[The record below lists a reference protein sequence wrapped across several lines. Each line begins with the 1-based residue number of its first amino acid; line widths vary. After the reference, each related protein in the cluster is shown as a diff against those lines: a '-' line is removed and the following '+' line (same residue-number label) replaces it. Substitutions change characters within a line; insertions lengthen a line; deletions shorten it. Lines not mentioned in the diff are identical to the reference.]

1 MSTDPS
7 AIMPSSYPSQD
18 GRIKYDQFLIF
29 GDSITQFSYDQQLG
43 FGFGA
48 ALESDYARRL
58 DVVNRGFS
66 GYTTANAKVL
76 FPKIFPTLQ
85 EGRVRLMTIFFGAN
99 DAVLPPHTQQV
110 PLEQYKENLK
120 FLIQHPSV
128 KEHGTKIIVLTPPPI
143 NEYQLKFFDAEK
155 GFDTPSRT
163 AANTKRY
170 ADACRDVAQSLGVPV
185 ADIWMAIMK
194 STGWEVGQPLTGS
207 KDVPANEQLASM
219 LTDGLHFT
227 GNGYKLMY
235 DEVMKTIRA
244 TWPEEAPENLRE
256 VFPPWDIAPK

>member
-1 MSTDPS
+1 M
-7 AIMPSSYPSQD
+7 
-18 GRIKYDQFLIF
+18 
-29 GDSITQFSYDQQLG
+29 
-43 FGFGA
+43 
-48 ALESDYARRL
+48 
-58 DVVNRGFS
+58 
-66 GYTTANAKVL
+66 
-76 FPKIFPTLQ
+76 
-85 EGRVRLMTIFFGAN
+85 
-99 DAVLPPHTQQV
+99 LPPHTQQV

-170 ADACRDVAQSLGVPV
+170 ADACRDIAQSLGVPV

-219 LTDGLHFT
+219 LTDGTLSWSDCRVWTLGVNMSLGLHFT

>member
-1 MSTDPS
+1 MFK
-7 AIMPSSYPSQD
+7 Q
-18 GRIKYDQFLIF
+18 
-29 GDSITQFSYDQQLG
+29 
-43 FGFGA
+43 
-48 ALESDYARRL
+48 
-58 DVVNRGFS
+58 
-66 GYTTANAKVL
+66 
-76 FPKIFPTLQ
+76 
-85 EGRVRLMTIFFGAN
+85 TIFFGAN

-110 PLEQYKENLK
+110 ALEQYKENLK

-207 KDVPANEQLASM
+207 KDVPSNEQLASM
-219 LTDGLHFT
+219 LTDGMLPSSDCRVRTFDVNLSLGLHFT

>member
-1 MSTDPS
+1 MQRLYDRKCQS
-7 AIMPSSYPSQD
+7 AISQD
-18 GRIKYDQFLIF
+18 LSYITGRSSPFNGIFLCCVV
-29 GDSITQFSYDQQLG
+29 
-43 FGFGA
+43 
-48 ALESDYARRL
+48 
-58 DVVNRGFS
+58 DVSR
-66 GYTTANAKVL
+66 K
-76 FPKIFPTLQ
+76 TLMFKQ
-85 EGRVRLMTIFFGAN
+85 TIFFGAN

-110 PLEQYKENLK
+110 ALEQYKENLK

-207 KDVPANEQLASM
+207 KDVPSNEQLASM
-219 LTDGLHFT
+219 LTDGMLPSSDCRVRTFDVNLSLGLHFT